1 VTKFSAVTFDVAVRQ
16 SRLVGFHTPET
27 YEPMYDYELA
37 LWNSATK
44 INRDLVAVEL
54 PLNLIILPDPDD
66 YDRSF
71 RIAAARLIRT
81 RIRLLAQLSSMPSI
95 IDATRREQQHGLA

>member
-1 VTKFSAVTFDVAVRQ
+1 MTKFSAVTFDVAVRQ

-44 INRDLVAVEL
+44 INRDLVAVEQ
-54 PLNLIILPDPDD
+54 PLNLVILPDQDD

-71 RIAAARLIRT
+71 RIAAVKLMRA
-81 RIRLLAQLSSMPSI
+81 RIRLLAQPKSMRSI
-95 IDATRREQQHGLA
+95 IDATQREQRHGLA

>member
-1 VTKFSAVTFDVAVRQ
+1 VRQ

-44 INRDLVAVEL
+44 INRDLVTVEQ
-54 PLNLIILPDPDD
+54 PLNLVILPDPDD

-71 RIAAARLIRT
+71 RIAAVKLMRT
-81 RIRLLAQLSSMPSI
+81 RIGLLGQLESMRSI
-95 IDATRREQQHGLA
+95 VGAIQLEQRRGSA

>member
-1 VTKFSAVTFDVAVRQ
+1 MTKFSAVTFDVAVRQ

-44 INRDLVAVEL
+44 INRDLVAVEQ
-54 PLNLIILPDPDD
+54 PLNLVILPDQDD

-71 RIAAARLIRT
+71 RIAAVRQIRT
-81 RIRLLAQLSSMPSI
+81 SIRLLAQPKSMRSI
-95 IDATRREQQHGLA
+95 IDATQREQRYGLA

>member
-1 VTKFSAVTFDVAVRQ
+1 MRQ

-44 INRDLVAVEL
+44 INRDLVTVEQ
-54 PLNLIILPDPDD
+54 PLNLVILPDPDD

-71 RIAAARLIRT
+71 RIAAVKLMRT
-81 RIRLLAQLSSMPSI
+81 RIGLLGQLESMRSI
-95 IDATRREQQHGLA
+95 VGAIQLEQRRGSA

>member
-1 VTKFSAVTFDVAVRQ
+1 MTKFSAVTFDVAVRQ

-44 INRDLVAVEL
+44 INRDLVAVEQ
-54 PLNLIILPDPDD
+54 PLNLVILHDPDD

-71 RIAAARLIRT
+71 RIAAVKIMRT
-81 RIRLLAQLSSMPSI
+81 RIKLLVQSISMRSI
-95 IDATRREQQHGLA
+95 SNATQREQQHGLA